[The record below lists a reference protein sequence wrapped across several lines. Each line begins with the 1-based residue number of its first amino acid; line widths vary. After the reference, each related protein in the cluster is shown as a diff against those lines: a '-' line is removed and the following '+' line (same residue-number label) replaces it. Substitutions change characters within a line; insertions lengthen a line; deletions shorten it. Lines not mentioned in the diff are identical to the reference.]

1 MDELLKLVVIWLS
14 IDVLIIST
22 GWYAVKVIRPLS
34 PNWWRQVIADNE
46 PENGYTIS
54 NPLRT
59 KPGLMLRRL
68 PRVR

>member
-46 PENGYTIS
+46 PENGYTFS

-59 KPGLMLRRL
+59 KPGLMPRRL